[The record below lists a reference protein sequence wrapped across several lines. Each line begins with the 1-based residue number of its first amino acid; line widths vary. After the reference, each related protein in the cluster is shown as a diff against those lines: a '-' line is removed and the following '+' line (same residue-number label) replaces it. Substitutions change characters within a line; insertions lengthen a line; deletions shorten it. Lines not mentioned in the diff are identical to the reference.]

1 MPNKVDRSD
10 VTALEA
16 LATKL
21 RSYDTFQVKT
31 NDKLL
36 NIGMNSLSDAHVLFL
51 LFQVCR

>member
-36 NIGMNSLSDAHVLFL
+36 NIGMSSLPDICVFL
-51 LFQVCR
+51 LCQICR